1 MTLLR
6 CFVDVRSLRLFGLCF
21 LQAALGSLLTSSHLV
36 AADAPLQV
44 GVAQVEITPPLGFP
58 MAGYYH
64 ERLAT
69 ATHDPLWAK
78 AIVFRNGPTSAA
90 WVACDLT
97 GVAIDLSTEVRRKAA
112 EKTGIPYE
120 NIVVS
125 ATHSHTAPDYT
136 RSLYRHLGPAAE
148 LVTET
153 DKKRAEYAGQLI
165 DRTAQA
171 IVDAH
176 KAAAPA
182 ELRSGS
188 ATQAVP
194 VSYSRRFVM
203 RDGSIQTWVG
213 LKHPQA
219 LRCANPIDP
228 EIGLLEVVRAGDQA
242 RTGLVSNFALHLDT
256 VGGLEWSA
264 DYPHGIEQSVR
275 KSLGASAVSLFG
287 TGCCGD
293 INHAD
298 PTGAVRRKGP
308 EIGAALGETI
318 VAKLPELT
326 PVTGTHLQ
334 ARSRTVPLRL
344 QPVTPAE
351 VQESLA
357 LVRKAQ
363 AGETVEF
370 LKHVAAYKAL
380 VLDQLQNKPPVVKG
394 DDVLSLGLSR
404 QWGGIG
410 ETIPTEVNVFT
421 VGSDVAIVFLPG
433 EVFVELGLAIK
444 QASPFRT
451 TLIVE
456 LSQSVETVYIPTR
469 AGSVGGGYEPT
480 NSFVERGSG
489 ERLVEAALALLRESA
504 TAIQTSAAATA
515 AK

>member
-1 MTLLR
+1 MNIDRPLVDRPLFSRPWTRLLPALLLG
-6 CFVDVRSLRLFGLCF
+6 FAL
-21 LQAALGSLLTSSHLV
+21 AAGGSL
-36 AADAPLQV
+36 ARAKEPALQV

-69 ATHDPLWAK
+69 AAHDPLWAK
-78 AIVFRNGPTSAA
+78 AIVFRDGPTSAA
-90 WVACDLT
+90 WVVCDLT
-97 GVAIDLSTEVRRKAA
+97 GIAIDLSTEVRRRASD
-112 EKTGIPYE
+112 KTGIPYE

-148 LVTET
+148 LVTDT

-165 DRTAQA
+165 ERTAQA

-176 KAAAPA
+176 KAAASA
-182 ELRSGS
+182 DLLSGS
-188 ATQAVP
+188 ATQEVP
-194 VSYSRRFVM
+194 VSFSRRFVM

-219 LRCANPIDP
+219 IRCANPIDP
-228 EIGLLEVVRAGDQA
+228 EIGLLQVKRAGDGA
-242 RTGLVSNFALHLDT
+242 TTGLVSNFALHLDT

-264 DYPHGIEQSVR
+264 DYPHALEQSVR
-275 KSLGASAVSLFG
+275 KPLGASVVSLFG

-298 PTGAVRRKGP
+298 PTGAPRRKSD
-308 EIGAALGETI
+308 EIGAALGTTI
-318 VAKLPELT
+318 VARLPELT
-326 PVTGTHLQ
+326 PVEGTQLQ

-344 QPVTPAE
+344 MPVTPAE
-351 VQESLA
+351 TLESLE

-363 AGETVEF
+363 AGEKVDF
-370 LKHVAAYKAL
+370 LKHVSAYKAL
-380 VLDQLQNKPPVVKG
+380 VLDQLRNKEPIAKG
-394 DDVLSLGLSR
+394 SDVLSLGLSR
-404 QWGGIG
+404 HWGGIG
-410 ETIPTEVNVFT
+410 ETIPAEVNVFT
-421 VGSDVAIVFLPG
+421 LGTDVAIVFLPG

-489 ERLVEAALALLRESA
+489 ERLVEAALSLLRESA
-504 TAIQTSAAATA
+504 AARVSP
-515 AK
+515 